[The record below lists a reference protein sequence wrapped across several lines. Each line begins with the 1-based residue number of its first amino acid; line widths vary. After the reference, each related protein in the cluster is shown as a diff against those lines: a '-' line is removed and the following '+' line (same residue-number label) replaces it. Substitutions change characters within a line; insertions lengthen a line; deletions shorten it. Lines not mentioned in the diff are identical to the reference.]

1 MCACVFTHKNNVM
14 ERPEK
19 QGATC
24 NVSNTGLGTEK
35 NETEMQL
42 WDEEWACSMIQR
54 QQKAFQ
60 WDTAVGC
67 ILGRN
72 ERMFYKRGCLYNKRN
87 QPSHPA
93 SNFDC
98 FIVGTEERKGLYE
111 RIASH

>member
-42 WDEEWACSMIQR
+42 
-54 QQKAFQ
+54 
-60 WDTAVGC
+60 
-67 ILGRN
+67 
-72 ERMFYKRGCLYNKRN
+72 
-87 QPSHPA
+87 
-93 SNFDC
+93 
-98 FIVGTEERKGLYE
+98 
-111 RIASH
+111 